1 MRLKNLVQ
9 FSLFTILSLF
19 ALNFALNFWNAHK
32 KSQAVEQLQHETRLL
47 AVTTSIKQGIVDI
60 QKQVARLGQLPQDS
74 VPALSAK
81 EKDRVEAQSA
91 RVAGEITH
99 LKSKAEGALLDKV
112 AAMQGRYMELSAS
125 WHQFYRHFGND
136 SAQAMTEFVLHAEP
150 YSQQL
155 IYQDL
160 PALEAHESELIE
172 QAHQHLKEV
181 EWWSERASL
190 IFFVLSLLIA
200 LSFAVRVYR
209 RVVDGVRAFAPG
221 VAAVLEGGEARIGLK
236 TRDELGEIA
245 NAFDTVSNDLH
256 ASRKQCGVLEQDL
269 HQRNEELEA
278 QLKESQSLL
287 RNILPATVAE
297 EFRSKGTVQPKYLE
311 DVTILFTD
319 FVGFSASTEKLAAED
334 LVHMLHDYFSTFDE
348 ICARYG
354 LEKLKTIGDSYMCAA
369 GLPERNPSHPVDAVM
384 AAMEMIQAV
393 TERGNRNPSW
403 SIRIGIHTG
412 HVIAGM
418 VGTQK
423 FAYDIWGES
432 VNYASRVESSGEAN
446 RIALSAQTHG
456 RIKDFFECEKREK
469 THSKVSHKME
479 LFFVN
484 GFTPSLIEDTKQM
497 PPEAFVRRYR
507 GYFQKEPPS
516 FPPLRTALADMAEKP
531 APAGRTAR
539 TTSASK
545 AEK

>member
-1 MRLKNLVQ
+1 MRLKSLIQ

-19 ALNFALNFWNAHK
+19 ALNFALNFWNEHQ
-32 KSQAVEQLQHETRLL
+32 KSQAVEQLQLQTQLL
-47 AVTTSIKQGIVDI
+47 AITTSIKQGIVDI
-60 QKQVARLGQLPQDS
+60 QKQVTRLGQLPQDS
-74 VPALSAK
+74 VPALSAA
-81 EKDRVEAQSA
+81 EKDRVEAQAA
-91 RVAGEITH
+91 RVAGEITQ
-99 LKSKAEGALLDKV
+99 LKSLADEVLMPKV
-112 AAMQGRYMELSAS
+112 SAMQARYMELSAS
-125 WHQFYRHFGND
+125 WHLFYNHFGTD

-150 YSQQL
+150 FSQQL

-160 PALEAHESELIE
+160 PALEAFESEQIG
-172 QAHQHLKEV
+172 QAQRHLQAV
-181 EWWSERASL
+181 EWWSERTAL
-190 IFFVLSLLIA
+190 TVFAVSLLIA
-200 LSFAVRVYR
+200 LAFAVRIYR
-209 RVVDGVRAFAPG
+209 RVVDGTRAFASG
-221 VAAVLEGGEARIGLK
+221 VAAVREGGEARIGLQ

-245 NAFDTVSNDLH
+245 AAFNTVSNDLH
-256 ASRKQCGVLEQDL
+256 DSRKQCGVLEHDL
-269 HQRNEELEA
+269 AERNAEVEA
-278 QLKESQSLL
+278 QRKESQSLL

-297 EFRSKGTVQPKYLE
+297 EFRNKGTVQPKYLE

-334 LVHMLHDYFSTFDE
+334 LVHMLHDYFSAFDE

-354 LEKLKTIGDSYMCAA
+354 MEKLKTIGDSYMCAA

-384 AAMEMIQAV
+384 AAMEIVQAV
-393 TERGNRNPSW
+393 TERANRNPNW

-418 VGTQK
+418 VGMQK

-432 VNYASRVESSGEAN
+432 VNYASRVESSGEPN

-456 RIKDFFECEKREK
+456 RIKDFFECEKRVK

-479 LFFVN
+479 LYFVN
-484 GFTPSLIEDTKQM
+484 GFTPSLVEDTKQM

-507 GYFQKEPPS
+507 GYFEKEPPS
-516 FPPLRTALADMAEKP
+516 FPPLRTALS
-531 APAGRTAR
+531 G
-539 TTSASK
+539 K